1 TFIEDAIKQRKLEQ
15 DLLNEVCIPSML
27 ARLDLLQKGY
37 KQ

>member
-1 TFIEDAIKQRKLEQ
+1 
-15 DLLNEVCIPSML
+15 EVCIPSML

>member
-1 TFIEDAIKQRKLEQ
+1 
-15 DLLNEVCIPSML
+15 NEVCIPSML